1 MQNAITVIEEYTLPS
16 RWNLMR
22 EPAECRNEKP
32 VNELIPVKPDMFRA
46 DVDFIIREENKS
58 VFAAAASA
66 T

>member
-1 MQNAITVIEEYTLPS
+1 
-16 RWNLMR
+16 MR